1 MNRRDFIS
9 KSLSTAS
16 LVSIAGAAT
25 SSLPSMALAKG
36 PSSHSYAKYTNVK
49 NVWDLTQSSQK
60 RISRDRLVEQARNSI
75 PSEERAI
82 QITETVI
89 EHIIAEE
96 VNDVERTL
104 ATMVENPI
112 FEDIPAGVTLQGH
125 KDVAADYAARY
136 VSFPSMK
143 RHITNIMVDN
153 NGCFT
158 ELIWE
163 GVQKGSVRGVK
174 PSRHPRKIY
183 MPVLAYFEVNEQGLI
198 SRETAYYDQYIAMLN
213 MDLIPD
219 FLNKKFF
226 LLMMNPGLVARLE

>member
-9 KSLSTAS
+9 KSLSTAGI
-16 LVSIAGAAT
+16 VSVASAAST
-25 SSLPSMALAKG
+25 ALPSMALASG
-36 PSSHSYAKYTNVK
+36 PSSNSRNKYTNVSD
-49 NVWDLTQSSQK
+49 VGALTQSSQK
-60 RISRDRLVEQARNSI
+60 RLKRTAILEQVRNSI
-75 PSEERAI
+75 PSQERAL
-82 QITETVI
+82 QITETAI

-96 VNDVERTL
+96 KNDVERTL

-112 FEDIPAGVTLQGH
+112 FEDIPAGVTLTGH
-125 KDVAADYAARY
+125 KDIAADYAARY

-153 NGCFT
+153 KGCFA

-174 PSRHPRKIY
+174 PPKHTRTIY
-183 MPVLAYFEVNEQGLI
+183 MPVLVYFEINEQGLI
-198 SRETAYYDQYIAMLN
+198 TRETAYYDQYIAMLN

-219 FLNKKFF
+219 FLNKKAF
-226 LLMMNPGLVARLE
+226 LLMMNPGLITRLE